1 MTNGILTAGTSCHS
15 KTASAS
21 RSFRK
26 KATATLRARKSP
38 PRESLERVCATLVH
52 LWQAAGSAPPRHQH
66 RYIHRRAHR
75 CCSDARKG
83 PDNLLERNPT
93 TCRRGSVGYP
103 YNRPSAAFSFDG
115 GGSELLR
122 SKTSNCQKSVHLVF
136 KKYSMSNNTQ
146 LPEHPELDED
156 PSAFDFRKVTAIEH
170 KCCICNLFLSHS
182 KTTQ

>member
-15 KTASAS
+15 KMASAS
-21 RSFRK
+21 RSFGWK

-75 CCSDARKG
+75 CSDARKG

-115 GGSELLR
+115 GGSELLG

-136 KKYSMSNNTQ
+136 KKYSMSIN
-146 LPEHPELDED
+146 
-156 PSAFDFRKVTAIEH
+156 
-170 KCCICNLFLSHS
+170 
-182 KTTQ
+182 

>member
-1 MTNGILTAGTSCHS
+1 M
-15 KTASAS
+15 
-21 RSFRK
+21 
-26 KATATLRARKSP
+26 RARKSP

-115 GGSELLR
+115 GGSELLG

-136 KKYSMSNNTQ
+136 KKYSMSINTQ
-146 LPEHPELDED
+146 LPLVPEHPELDED

>member
-1 MTNGILTAGTSCHS
+1 MRAPKKGVARAEVSVARLSAWRESGLHWGTCGCGRRAGTNTVTCARLF
-15 KTASAS
+15 TQDG
-21 RSFRK
+21 
-26 KATATLRARKSP
+26 RA
-38 PRESLERVCATLVH
+38 
-52 LWQAAGSAPPRHQH
+52 
-66 RYIHRRAHR
+66 
-75 CCSDARKG
+75 G

-115 GGSELLR
+115 GGSELLG

-136 KKYSMSNNTQ
+136 KKYSMSINTQ

-170 KCCICNLFLSHS
+170 CQLA
-182 KTTQ
+182 KTSGSTRKKYFDSVQLHARWIYE